1 MDNQSTDNTK
11 PGTWLTLCAER
22 LAASYAARPHWSSR
36 LCTQP
41 VSYYERLAT
50 QHEHYVDHWTALGL
64 DYASDLI
71 LRDLYACLAAIAGGE
86 LYAARLKAAD
96 TVAALYRTVSE
107 LEERLELQ
115 RIRRSSE
122 ATISDQEVSL

>member
-1 MDNQSTDNTK
+1 MNNQPTDNTK
-11 PGTWLTLCAER
+11 QGTWLTLCAER

-41 VSYYERLAT
+41 VEHYERLAT
-50 QHEHYVDHWTALGL
+50 QHEHYVEHWTELQL

-71 LRDLYACLAAIAGGE
+71 LRELYACLAAIAGGE
-86 LYAARLKAAD
+86 LYAARINAAD

-115 RIRRSSE
+115 RIRSESE
-122 ATISDQEVSL
+122 AAISDQEASL

>member
-1 MDNQSTDNTK
+1 MDNQPTDNTK
-11 PGTWLTLCAER
+11 QGTWLTLCAER
-22 LAASYAARPHWSSR
+22 LAASYAERPHWSSR
-36 LCTQP
+36 LCTRTA
-41 VSYYERLAT
+41 SDYERLAK
-50 QHEHYVDHWTALGL
+50 QRESYVDHWTALQL

-122 ATISDQEVSL
+122 AAIAAQEVSL

>member
-1 MDNQSTDNTK
+1 MDNQPTDNTK
-11 PGTWLTLCAER
+11 QGTWLTLCAER

-41 VSYYERLAT
+41 VEHYARLAT
-50 QHEHYVDHWTALGL
+50 QHEHYVEHWTALGL

-71 LRDLYACLAAIAGGE
+71 LRDLYACLAAIKAGE
-86 LYAARLKAAD
+86 LYAARLAAAN

-115 RIRRSSE
+115 RLKRSSE
-122 ATISDQEVSL
+122 AAIAAQEVSL